1 MTVAA
6 LVECIERRRELLT
19 VPCRNGLVAKVSGPL
34 RRLIERIGFDAGR
47 VAQAVRLA
55 KAGKAS

>member
-6 LVECIERRRELLT
+6 LVECIERRRELPT
-19 VPCRNGLVAKVSGPL
+19 VPRGNGLVAKAPGPL

-55 KAGKAS
+55 NGGKAS